1 MNDANYERLGAIA
14 GIAAMVLI
22 IVGFFLP
29 GAPPKAD
36 DAVSEFTD
44 FLVDKRG
51 ALLAGTMLIGLG
63 AALLLTF
70 FSALRDQLAVGGR
83 GNAFAREAFGAGI
96 VTVTINLIGA
106 GILAGA
112 AFEVG
117 GLGDDVLNRA
127 LLDTAAEVF
136 TLAGFPVSFFFFSA
150 AAAVSQSG
158 GLPRWTVPTGYVVAV
173 IQLISTVAVFA
184 SSGFFAA
191 GGAFAPLA
199 FLVAAIW
206 IIAVSVVMLRGG
218 AAAPAGSN

>member
-1 MNDANYERLGAIA
+1 MSDANYRRLGAMA

-22 IVGFFLP
+22 VVGFFLP

-36 DAVSEFTD
+36 DPVTEFTD

-70 FSALRDQLAVGGR
+70 FSALRDQLTVGGR
-83 GNAFAREAFGAGI
+83 GNAFAREAFAAGI
-96 VTVTINLIGA
+96 VTVTINLIGTA
-106 GILAGA
+106 ILAGA

-127 LLDTAAEVF
+127 LVDTAAEVF
-136 TLAGFPVSFFFFSA
+136 TMAGFAVAVFFFA
-150 AAAVSQSG
+150 TAAAVSQSG
-158 GLPRWTVPTGYVVAV
+158 GLPRWTVPTGYAV
-173 IQLISTVAVFA
+173 GVLQLVSTVAVFA
-184 SSGFFAA
+184 GSGFFAA

-206 IIAVSVVMLRGG
+206 IIAVSVVMLRAVP
-218 AAAPAGSN
+218 AASA

>member
-1 MNDANYERLGAIA
+1 MNDANYRRLGAMA

-22 IVGFFLP
+22 VVGFFLP

-36 DAVSEFTD
+36 DPVTEFTD

-96 VTVTINLIGA
+96 VTVTINLIGTA
-106 GILAGA
+106 ILAGA

-127 LLDTAAEVF
+127 LVDIAAEVF
-136 TLAGFPVSFFFFSA
+136 TMAGFAVAVFFFAA

-158 GLPRWTVPTGYVVAV
+158 GLPRWTVPTGYAVGV
-173 IQLISTVAVFA
+173 IQLVSTVAVFA
-184 SSGFFAA
+184 GSGFFAA

-199 FLVAAIW
+199 FLIAAIW
-206 IIAVSVVMLRGG
+206 IIAVSVVMMR
-218 AAAPAGSN
+218 AAPAPA